1 MTYFC
6 IKNFAL
12 AKNKLRKFSQMAE
25 YPNVFQPTFD
35 ELKSGFKMK
44 GKWKTTF
51 FKNDNP
57 LVVELGCG
65 KGEYSVG
72 LAKKYP
78 NKNFLGVDVKGARMW
93 KGSTDAIED
102 GVSNVAFLR
111 TRIEFI
117 EWCFDKNEVDEIWI
131 TFPDPQIK
139 KKRAKNRLTHP
150 TFLKRYSSFL
160 KKDGLIHLK
169 TDSQFLHGYTLG
181 IIEGEGHV
189 LEDAEHDIYNAALQR
204 DNLDIQTHYEQLFLA
219 KSMPITYLRF
229 RLQ

>member
-1 MTYFC
+1 
-6 IKNFAL
+6 L

-25 YPNVFQPTFD
+25 YKNVFQPTFE
-35 ELKSGFKMK
+35 ELKTGFSLK
-44 GKWKTTF
+44 GKWKSAF
-51 FKNDNP
+51 FKNNNP

-78 NKNFLGVDVKGARMW
+78 NKNFLGLDVKGARMW
-93 KGSTDAIED
+93 QGATQAIEQNLD
-102 GVSNVAFLR
+102 NVAFLR

-117 EWCFDKNEVDEIWI
+117 EWCFASDEVDEIWI

-150 TFLKRYSSFL
+150 VFLERYSNIL
-160 KKDGLIHLK
+160 HQDGLIHLK

-181 IIEGEGHV
+181 IIEGHQHV
-189 LEDAEHDIYNAALQR
+189 LEDAEHDIYNVQLKR
-204 DNLDIQTHYEQLFLA
+204 SDMEIKTHYEQLFLE
-219 KSMPITYLRF
+219 KDMPITYLRF
-229 RLQ
+229 RLR